1 MLRFASP
8 EWIAALDEAL
18 RVVPVEPATGAAGEL
33 RVRYRFTAADGAVAS
48 GYDLV
53 LGPAVRA
60 MVPAALDDGDGASAE
75 PDDATVTITQSLAT
89 AQQVALGAVA
99 AQQALLA
106 GEVRVAGRVLDL
118 PAWRPVLE
126 AVDAQLGALRA
137 ATCWD

>member
-8 EWIAALDEAL
+8 EWVAALDEAL
-18 RVVPVEPATGAAGEL
+18 RAMPVDTAAAAGEL
-33 RVRYRFTAADGAVAS
+33 RVRYRFTAADGAVVA

-53 LGPAVRA
+53 LGSGVRA
-60 MVPAALDDGDGASAE
+60 GVPPTLDDVASAGS
-75 PDDATVTITQSLAT
+75 DDGSVTVTQSWST
-89 AQQVALGAVA
+89 ARRVALGEGA

-106 GEVRVAGRVLDL
+106 GDVQVAGRVLAL

-137 ATCWD
+137 DTTWD